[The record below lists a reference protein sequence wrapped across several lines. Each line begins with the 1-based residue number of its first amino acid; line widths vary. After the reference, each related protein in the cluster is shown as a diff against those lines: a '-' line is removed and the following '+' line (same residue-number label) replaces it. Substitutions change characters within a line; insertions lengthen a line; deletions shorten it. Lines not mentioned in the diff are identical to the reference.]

1 MKYSNENNLDGE
13 KTDVVTDAKREA
25 VAFSWGHTKI
35 YASLQGLIRSK
46 KIIKIKYEN
55 GPVYERAPGTTNIT
69 SRHYVVVFALSKT
82 LKSFAVISPSPSA
95 SNFEKRMSKSP
106 LYECARARKES
117 SFGLCPHR
125 LLFCYFFSSGRVEN
139 TLRRNWRRNLYTTG
153 NAHTDC
159 FFFFARTLRE

>member
-1 MKYSNENNLDGE
+1 MKYSNEKNLDGE

-25 VAFSWGHTKI
+25 VAFSWVHTKI

-106 LYECARARKES
+106 LYECARARS
-117 SFGLCPHR
+117 GRSFGLCPHR
-125 LLFCYFFSSGRVEN
+125 LLFLFFFERTCWKYAEKK
-139 TLRRNWRRNLYTTG
+139 LRKEFVHNCECPHWLL
-153 NAHTDC
+153 
-159 FFFFARTLRE
+159 FFFARTLRE